1 MSVLGVIFFV
11 LIFLMAFWMLALFL
25 FGFVVPT
32 WITLG
37 FFRMIRPKRVFDEE
51 DED

>member
-1 MSVLGVIFFV
+1 MSVLGVIAFV
-11 LIFLMAFWMLALFL
+11 LIFIMAFWVLALFL

-37 FFRMIRPKRVFDEE
+37 FFKMIRPKRVFDEE